1 MGAGRI
7 FTETY
12 EVWILK
18 QRQAKEERTH
28 HIDSINGHPPH
39 PVKKKVKCG
48 GDILSESVWL
58 YSRHKTV
65 TGFTVGFKKWC
76 NCENPVSTT
85 LYNPKVASWSCF
97 RSRFP

>member
-76 NCENPVSTT
+76 NCENPASS
-85 LYNPKVASWSCF
+85 NSPHPKDCCMGLLS
-97 RSRFP
+97 SRFP